1 MKSLCRMSRPG
12 KQFSLVGGVQS
23 GAGALSV
30 GTHTDQTGN
39 LLGLLNTAVHT
50 PIVEVGHSVANFRGK
65 KVRFGVVSK
74 EGGHAFDYPELAIKK
89 ADGNGQSYKASKS
102 QYLSG
107 NNGGGQAGYGCE
119 REFDKA
125 TMVSADLTDA
135 YAIAH
140 RSADIG
146 ADMYGVEHT
155 RTVNR
160 DAESLREH
168 FEEQA
173 REHEK
178 EKITHLMSMGFSE
191 EEIARKAA
199 KEREAAIDRAA
210 KMDRIPST
218 AVADA
223 LIKSRGSVEMFWNNS
238 VAPGDI
244 PNRINA
250 DSYQRAVGAG
260 TVVTKG
266 KAAQA
271 MRRREAMA
279 LKIDAEKPEIKV
291 PMKHAAIVEM
301 MMGIAG
307 KEQHKRIEDSMV
319 QEQKVIDHQKMRE
332 SARIARHF
340 AMEKAMTKR

>member
-1 MKSLCRMSRPG
+1 MSKPG
-12 KQFSLVGGVQS
+12 KQFSIVGGVGS

-39 LLGLLNTAVHT
+39 LLNMINTAIHT
-50 PIVEVGHSVANFRGK
+50 PNVEVGHSHANFRGK
-65 KVRFGVVSK
+65 KVRFGVVSAT
-74 EGGHAFDYPELAIKK
+74 GGHAFDYPELAVKRPE
-89 ADGNGQSYKASKS
+89 GNGQSYKASKS
-102 QYLSG
+102 EYLPG
-107 NNGGGQAGYGCE
+107 NNNAGQAGYGCD
-119 REFDKA
+119 REFDRS
-125 TMVSADLTDA
+125 TMVSADLTAA
-135 YAIAH
+135 YDVAH
-140 RSADIG
+140 RQADITG
-146 ADMYGVEHT
+146 DMYAPEHT

-160 DAESLREH
+160 ADESLREH

-173 REHEK
+173 KEHEK
-178 EKITHLMSMGFSE
+178 EKIAHLMSMGFSE

-199 KEREAAIDRAA
+199 KDREAAIEKAA
-210 KMDRIPST
+210 KMDRIPSVS
-218 AVADA
+218 VADL
-223 LIKSRGSVEMFWNNS
+223 LIKKRGDVEMFWNNS
-238 VAPGDI
+238 VPTGNQ

-279 LKIDAEKPEIKV
+279 LKIDTEKPEIKV

-307 KEQHKRIEDSMV
+307 KEEHKRMEDSMR
-319 QEQKVIDHQKMRE
+319 QEEKVIAHQKMRE
-332 SARIARHF
+332 DARMARHF
-340 AMEKAMTKR
+340 AMQKAMEKR